1 MNRVTAISTKQR
13 VLDVLKGLPEDAAL
27 EDVIERLCFVAK
39 VERGLAE
46 ADKGQ
51 TIPHAVVKQGLKRG

>member
-1 MNRVTAISTKQR
+1 MAAITTKER

-39 VERGLAE
+39 VERGLAQ
-46 ADKGQ
+46 ADNGQ
-51 TIPHAVVKQGLKRG
+51 TIAHADVKRGLDCG

>member
-1 MNRVTAISTKQR
+1 VAAITTKER

-39 VERGLAE
+39 VERGLAQ
-46 ADKGQ
+46 ADNRQ
-51 TIPHAVVKQGLKRG
+51 TIPHADVKRGLDRG

>member
-1 MNRVTAISTKQR
+1 MTAISTKEK

-51 TIPHAVVKQGLKRG
+51 TIPHAEVKRGLAPG

>member
-1 MNRVTAISTKQR
+1 MTAISTKEKVR
-13 VLDVLKGLPEDAAL
+13 DVLKRLPEDAAL

-51 TIPHAVVKQGLKRG
+51 TIPHADVK

>member
-1 MNRVTAISTKQR
+1 MTAITTKEK

-27 EDVIERLCFVAK
+27 EDVIEGLCFVAK

-51 TIPHAVVKQGLKRG
+51 TIPHADVKQGLNRG